1 MPCPCIKGTV
11 HQYLTK
17 EQILE
22 QIKAFYPDGIADAG
36 IDAMGRFYLVSQT
49 KGPDAFISVS
59 GEAAD
64 PIFWGGKQPK
74 TAAGEDVKK
83 GEIDYGP
90 IIEEI
95 KDRLGNPLAPFEL
108 TEAQVKAGLR
118 ETLNLYYKWRNF
130 KTKSI
135 TLQLSGNPT
144 DGYEIPPIIPSQKAI
159 KEILFKP
166 RMPFSIYANS
176 GFESTIWSQQL
187 LTQYNT
193 TKFLTGGFPAD
204 FYILNM
210 AAADWDY
217 ILGTKPRWEILND
230 RIHVY
235 PKLPQYTQ
243 VAILYD
249 GYMTIDEIMLDAFV
263 VKYLTGWCRKLIG
276 TIRDTFG
283 GVLQV
288 GETALQMTGKDMIQM
303 GNEEM
308 KEALEEIKK
317 EAMPPEM
324 IWG

>member
-1 MPCPCIKGTV
+1 MPCPCIKGTI

-22 QIKAFYPDGIADAG
+22 QIKSYYPDGIADVG
-36 IDAMGRFYLVSQT
+36 IDANGRFYLVSQT
-49 KGPDAFISVS
+49 KGEDAFISVS

-64 PIFWGGKQPK
+64 PIFWGGEPPK
-74 TAAGEDVKK
+74 TAQGEDAKK
-83 GEIDYGP
+83 GEIDYTGL
-90 IIEEI
+90 IDEI
-95 KDRLGNPLAPFEL
+95 KSRMGAPLAPFEL
-108 TEAQVKAGLR
+108 TEAMVKSGLK

-130 KTKSI
+130 KQRSI
-135 TLQLSGNPT
+135 TLQLTGNPT
-144 DGYEIPPIIPSQKAI
+144 DGYEVPPIIPNQKAI
-159 KEILFKP
+159 REILFKP

-210 AAADWDY
+210 AASDWDY
-217 ILGTKPRWEILND
+217 ILGTKPRWEIIND

-249 GYMTIDEIMLDAFV
+249 GYMTMDEILLDSFV
-263 VKYLTGWCRKLIG
+263 VRYMTYYCMELVGR
-276 TIRDTFG
+276 IRDSFG
-283 GVLQV
+283 GILQV
-288 GETALQMTGKDMIQM
+288 GEQSLSMNGKDLIQM
-303 GNEEM
+303 GIAGM
-308 KEALEEIKK
+308 KEVVEELKK
-317 EAMPPEM
+317 ESEPPIM
-324 IWG
+324 VWG

>member
-1 MPCPCIKGTV
+1 MPCPCIKGAV

-17 EQILE
+17 EEILKE
-22 QIKAFYPDGIADAG
+22 IKNYFPDGIADVG
-36 IDAMGRFYLVSQT
+36 IDSLGRFYLVSQT
-49 KGPDAFISVS
+49 KGPDAFITVS
-59 GEAAD
+59 GDAAD
-64 PIFWGGKQPK
+64 PIFWGGSPPK
-74 TAAGEDVKK
+74 TAVGEDAKK
-83 GEIDYGP
+83 GEINYGP

-95 KDRLGNPLAPFEL
+95 KDRLGDPLAPFEL
-108 TEAQVKAGLR
+108 TEDQVKAGLR

-144 DGYEIPPIIPSQKAI
+144 DGYEIPPIIPSQKSI

-193 TKFLTGGFPAD
+193 SKFLTGGFPAD

-210 AAADWDY
+210 AAGDWDL
-217 ILGTKPRWEILND
+217 ILGTKPRWEIIND

-235 PKLPQYTQ
+235 PKLPAYTK
-243 VAILYD
+243 VSILYD
-249 GYMTIDEIMLDAFV
+249 GYMTIEEVMLDSFV
-263 VKYLTGWCRKLIG
+263 VSYLTGWCRKLIG
-276 TIRDTFG
+276 TIRDSFG

-288 GETALQMTGKDMIQM
+288 GEQSLQMQGKDMIQM
-303 GNEEM
+303 GTDEM
-308 KEALEEIKK
+308 KNALDEIKK
-317 EAMPPEM
+317 ESEPPLLL
-324 IWG
+324 IG